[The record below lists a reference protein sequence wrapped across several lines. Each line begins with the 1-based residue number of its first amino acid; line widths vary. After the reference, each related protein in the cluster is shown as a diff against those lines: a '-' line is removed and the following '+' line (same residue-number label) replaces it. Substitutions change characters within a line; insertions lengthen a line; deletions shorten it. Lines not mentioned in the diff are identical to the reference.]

1 MGNREQERV
10 KKIWRVLAAVVL
22 MGAGLAAHADE
33 VLYWMVDN
41 PTIAPWHGD
50 PTTAAEYSET
60 HPITDARIA
69 AFLTTDTAAYE
80 ASRAGGDSFDAVIY
94 LDLYWNEGT
103 ETEPRW
109 VVDHSAVPRVDSQ
122 YVEGGVLGTEGKAA
136 YAMASLETVGGADLL
151 STYSFAI
158 ELGAW
163 SDYEDPN
170 AEWILAAFSGSAT
183 YAELAGFRN
192 FETGVQGQVPWN
204 PGPYSVPEPTSGL
217 LFLIGGALLAL
228 KRKRV

>member
-1 MGNREQERV
+1 MQ
-10 KKIWRVLAAVVL
+10 KIWRVLAAVMM

-60 HPITDARIA
+60 HPITDARVA
-69 AFLTTDTAAYE
+69 AFLTTDTAAYQ
-80 ASRAGGDSFDAVIY
+80 ASRAGGDATVPVVY
-94 LDLYWNEGT
+94 LDLYYQDDSE
-103 ETEPRW
+103 RW
-109 VVDHSAVPRVDSQ
+109 VTDPTADPRFDSAWIVNGIMTDG
-122 YVEGGVLGTEGKAA
+122 EGGKAS

-158 ELGAW
+158 ELGSW
-163 SDYEDPN
+163 TGENDS
-170 AEWILAAFSGSAT
+170 EWVLSAFSGSKT

-204 PGPYSVPEPTSGL
+204 PGPYSVPEPTSGML
-217 LFLIGGALLAL
+217 ILIGGALLAL